1 MDEFV
6 SVSIGRRV
14 HAIKIGCIDKFVQ
27 FLHERKKTQHATGLQ
42 IRLEFGPST
51 SKGRDWMVSYK
62 CLEKGKER
70 EI

>member
-1 MDEFV
+1 MKE
-6 SVSIGRRV
+6 
-14 HAIKIGCIDKFVQ
+14 
-27 FLHERKKTQHATGLQ
+27 KKTQHATGLQ